1 MASVRNGRH
10 TADLD
15 AVPGDELVVFLI
27 GMRVNRPWSVAS
39 WWPVFTAM
47 PRMLRYLE
55 QRPEKGLLGYHQAFL
70 PAPMVVQYWRSF
82 ADLERFARDRDDP
95 HLEPWRQFNRRVAG
109 RQGDVGIWTRPTG
122 CAPRHRDDLRQHA
135 RPRSGR
141 GRGHGAHPARPRSAA
156 ARIGARQGDDP
167 ALPPY

>member
-1 MASVRNGRH
+1 
-10 TADLD
+10 
-15 AVPGDELVVFLI
+15 
-27 GMRVNRPWSVAS
+27 MRVNRPWKVAS

-47 PRMLRYLE
+47 PRMLRYLQ

-70 PAPMVVQYWRSF
+70 PSPMVVQYWRSF

-95 HLEPWRQFNRRVAG
+95 HLEPWRQFNRRVADN
-109 RQGDVGIWTRPTG
+109 GDVGIWHETYRVR
-122 CAPRHRDDLRQHA
+122 AARHRDDLRQHA
-135 RPRSGR
+135 GPRSGR
-141 GRGHGAHPARPRSAA
+141 GRGHGARSARGRDSAA